1 MSRRSV
7 RWLAGIGILVSVTA
21 AQAQPV
27 DDRSV
32 CQQVGQAAEQA
43 FGLPAGILAA
53 IGKAESAQWPWTA
66 NVDGA
71 AEVYPNKAEA
81 LDALTRVRSPKP
93 ANIDVGCFQISMRY
107 HPDAFPS
114 LDQGLDPVAN
124 ANYAARFLRELHE
137 RTGDWPGA
145 IGLYH
150 SATEVRRMEYRDR
163 VMALWKDA
171 PGDPVPDEGPRWRII
186 PIGPSVPSGVRVWN
200 VSSLP
205 VAGSSSLPRVIT
217 SAR

>member
-1 MSRRSV
+1 M
-7 RWLAGIGILVSVTA
+7 
-21 AQAQPV
+21 
-27 DDRSV
+27 
-32 CQQVGQAAEQA
+32 
-43 FGLPAGILAA
+43 AA

-71 AEVYPNKAEA
+71 PEVYTNKAEA
-81 LDALTRVRSPKP
+81 LEALTRVRYPKP

-114 LDQGLDPVAN
+114 LDQAMDPASN
-124 ANYAARFLRELHE
+124 ANYAAKFLRELHD

-150 SATEVRRMEYRDR
+150 SATEVRRIEYRDR
-163 VMALWKDA
+163 VLALWKNA
-171 PGDPVPDEGPRWRII
+171 PAEPVPDEQPRWRVI
-186 PIGPSVPSGVRVWN
+186 PIGASVPSGVRVWN

-205 VAGSSSLPRVIT
+205 AASNSALPRVIT
-217 SAR
+217 PTR

>member
-1 MSRRSV
+1 MFRRSV
-7 RWLAGIGILVSVTA
+7 RWLARIGILASITA
-21 AQAQPV
+21 AQAQPA

-71 AEVYPNKAEA
+71 AEIYTNKAEA
-81 LDALTRVRSPKP
+81 LNALTRVRFPKP
-93 ANIDVGCFQISMRY
+93 ANIDVGCFQISMRF

-114 LDQGLDPVAN
+114 LDQALDPAAN
-124 ANYAARFLRELHE
+124 ANYAAKFLRELHE
-137 RTGDWPGA
+137 RTGDWPSA

-150 SATEVRRMEYRDR
+150 SATEVRRTEYRDR
-163 VMALWKDA
+163 VLALWKDA
-171 PGDPVPDEGPRWRII
+171 PSEPVPDEAPHWRII
-186 PIGPSVPSGVRVWN
+186 AIGASAPSGVRVWT

-205 VAGSSSLPRVIT
+205 VASSSALPRVIT
-217 SAR
+217 STR

>member
-1 MSRRSV
+1 MPWRPV
-7 RWLAGIGILVSVTA
+7 RWLAWIGILASIA
-21 AQAQPV
+21 PAQAQPT
-27 DDRSV
+27 DDRFV
-32 CQQVGQAAEQA
+32 CQQVGQAAERA
-43 FGLPAGILAA
+43 FGLPAGIMAA

-71 AEVYPNKAEA
+71 AEVYANKAEA

-114 LDQGLDPVAN
+114 LDQALDPVAN

-150 SATEVRRMEYRDR
+150 SATEVRRTEYRDR
-163 VMALWKDA
+163 VLALWTDA
-171 PGDPVPDEGPRWRII
+171 PGERVPDEAPRWRVIA
-186 PIGPSVPSGVRVWN
+186 IGASVPSGVRVWSL
-200 VSSLP
+200 SSLP
-205 VAGSSSLPRVIT
+205 AASGSALPRVIT
-217 SAR
+217 STR